1 MSAFQPLDLMLGPWL
16 MGKSDIDM
24 LILQCINLRP
34 EYWYY
39 ASLLLW
45 IPDNKLLDTG
55 SGSAVV

>member
-1 MSAFQPLDLMLGPWL
+1 

-39 ASLLLW
+39 ASLFLL

-55 SGSAVV
+55 SGSALV